1 MSISDETMRGDES
14 LERYQR
20 METEQ
25 ARLRERGLGELQE
38 AARHVLWHN
47 GDPRGQEPG
56 SFTAKLLDAWAR
68 ADTQNGWRL
77 AQVFPALGQA
87 VEISRTRGSDAL
99 AAWAGIA

>member
-1 MSISDETMRGDES
+1 MNDGGEVDAR
-14 LERYQR
+14 LARHA
-20 METEQ
+20 Q
-25 ARLRERGLGELQE
+25 AREERLGELQE

-56 SFTAKLLDAWAR
+56 SFTTKLLEAWTR
-68 ADTQNGWRL
+68 ADSQNAWRL

-99 AAWAGIA
+99 AEWAGIA